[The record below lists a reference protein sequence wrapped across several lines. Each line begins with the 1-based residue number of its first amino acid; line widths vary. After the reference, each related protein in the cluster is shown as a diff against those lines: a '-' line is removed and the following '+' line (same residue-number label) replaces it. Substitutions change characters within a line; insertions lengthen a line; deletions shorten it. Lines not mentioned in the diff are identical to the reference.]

1 MNKIK
6 KKMYVSKFDRIFSLN
21 QPLTVYLNI
30 FLITDQILY
39 MGIIGV
45 HVPEI
50 VFLGQLLKRDI
61 KTLGFCNFLSKMAQK
76 EGDCYAFFYQNP
88 TISKMGIT

>member
-6 KKMYVSKFDRIFSLN
+6 KKMYVSKFDRIFLLN
-21 QPLTVYLNI
+21 QPLMVYFDI

-50 VFLGQLLKRDI
+50 VFLGQ
-61 KTLGFCNFLSKMAQK
+61 
-76 EGDCYAFFYQNP
+76 
-88 TISKMGIT
+88 

>member
-1 MNKIK
+1 M
-6 KKMYVSKFDRIFSLN
+6 FQIFFLLN
-21 QPLTVYLNI
+21 QPLTVYLDI

-50 VFLGQLLKRDI
+50 VFLGQLLKQDI
-61 KTLGFCNFLSKMAQK
+61 KTLGFRNFLSTMAQK

-88 TISKMGIT
+88 IISKISIT